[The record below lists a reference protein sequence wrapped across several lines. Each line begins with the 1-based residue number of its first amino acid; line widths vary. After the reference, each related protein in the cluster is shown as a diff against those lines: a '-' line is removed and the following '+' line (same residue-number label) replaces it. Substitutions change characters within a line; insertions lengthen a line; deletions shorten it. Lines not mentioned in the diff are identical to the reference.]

1 MKAEYRPYLNRLIIT
16 LILSLLIVAGI
27 NEGFYL
33 LQKEKTDRAPET
45 IQLVIPDGT
54 AASVAAGEQVLA
66 IPEAMVF
73 VVGDVLEVKNE
84 DVAAHQLGPIWVPA
98 GATGSLVLETADKYS
113 YTCSFVPNRY
123 LGVDVRQATTLAT
136 RLTAL
141 WIATPTMTVFL
152 FIYGLLVFPI
162 KRPETQK
169 KLETRVEDKNGQPI

>member
-1 MKAEYRPYLNRLIIT
+1 MKPEYLPYIKRLIIT
-16 LILSLLIVAGI
+16 LIIALFIVVVI

-33 LQKEKTDRAPET
+33 FQKEKTDRAPRT
-45 IQLVIPDGT
+45 VQIVIPNGT
-54 AASVAAGEQVLA
+54 AAQVAAGEPVPA

-84 DVAAHQLGPIWVPA
+84 DIAQHQLGPIWVPA

-113 YTCSFVPNRY
+113 YSCSFVPSRY

-141 WIATPTMTVFL
+141 GIATPPMAVFL

-162 KRPETQK
+162 KRPEKEKSQA
-169 KLETRVEDKNGQPI
+169 ERPGGENG